1 MIKNWTNPK
10 NNIAIKIDNLSKSYL
25 NTPSNE
31 LALKNIS
38 LEIKCGSFFGLLG
51 PNGAGKSTLIN
62 IIGGNVIKSE
72 GLVKIWDIDIDI
84 NRKQS
89 KLAVGIVPQELNID
103 AFFTPREQLELQAG
117 LFNVPKK
124 DRITDEILEIMGLTS
139 KANSYSRTLSG
150 GMRRRLLVAK
160 SMIHNPPIIILDEPT
175 AGVDVE
181 LRKKLWKNFQKLNSL
196 GVTIILTTHYLE
208 EAEAL
213 CDEIAIIHKG
223 EIVNQGPK
231 KILLSKLDKKILS
244 IKFNKKLSL
253 EIVNKL
259 KKLGKIKLNKG
270 ICKIHYIP
278 SKTSI
283 DDIIN
288 FFKKN
293 KIRILD
299 LKTTDVNLEDIFLM
313 STKNK

>member
-1 MIKNWTNPK
+1 MNKYWIKPK
-10 NNIAIKIDNLSKSYL
+10 NNLAIEIHNLNKQYNNNSQDD
-25 NTPSNE
+25 P
-31 LALKNIS
+31 ALKNIC
-38 LEIKCGSFFGLLG
+38 LNIKCGSFFGLLG

-62 IIGGNVIKSE
+62 IIGGTVIKSE
-72 GLVKIWDIDIDI
+72 GLVKIWDINIDT

-124 DRITDEILEIMGLTS
+124 ERITDKILEIMELTS
-139 KANSYSRTLSG
+139 KANAYSRTLSG

-181 LRKKLWKNFQKLNSL
+181 LRKKLWKNFKKLNSL

-208 EAEAL
+208 EAESL

-223 EIVNQGPK
+223 EIVTKGAK
-231 KILLSKLDKKILS
+231 KTLLSKVDKKIVT
-244 IKFNKKLSL
+244 IKFDINLSPKVFQKLKNLGTIKLSGQYC
-253 EIVNKL
+253 E
-259 KKLGKIKLNKG
+259 
-270 ICKIHYIP
+270 IHYIP

-283 DDIIN
+283 DDIIK
-288 FFKKN
+288 FLKKE
-293 KIRILD
+293 KIKILD
-299 LKTTDVNLEDIFLM
+299 LKTREVNLEDIFLM
-313 STKNK
+313 LTKK